1 MKTQTKESVAPSM
14 QIVCFNV
21 GKEEYGIEILKVQEI
36 LKTSWGYP
44 IAKICWIYPWCY
56 WFARQGNPHYWS
68 GSMVGISEKSAQN
81 KRAIVVDIKRKRIG
95 LAIDQVSH
103 VVKLEQKTLNRH
115 RFIVKGISGRFI
127 IGIGKVENKFVIIL
141 DIDRIFSADELTNL

>member
-36 LKTSWGYP
+36 LKLPEVTPLPKSAEYILGVIDLRGKVIP
-44 IAKICWIYPWCY
+44 IIDLGVR
-56 WFARQGNPHYWS
+56 F
-68 GSMVGISEKSAQN
+68 GISEKSAQN

-103 VVKLEQKTLNRH
+103 VVKLEQKDIEPP
-115 RFIVKGISGRFI
+115 IVKGISGRFI

-141 DIDRIFSADELTNL
+141 DIDRIFSADELTSL